1 MLSHFWL
8 VLVFIKY
15 SFSKTLI
22 TNYPTVDLVE
32 NSPLNTLV
40 IQLTTSLNITRTPKL
55 FLLNTSGFECD
66 VFTIVNGSIYTI
78 NSIDREEFLRR
89 KYCLDNLYCK
99 IELQILVDD
108 GLAYWVIPIHIVDE
122 NDNRPEFAQNEI
134 ELKFQENILNGYKI
148 PFSGAK
154 DLDEGRNGEIHYVLD
169 CSNDFHVNKSFTN
182 QYIQPPVNCFP
193 LFQLIVLSQSSS
205 SVNYDRLALKFLPS
219 SSVNIQNEY
228 KLRLYAIDKNENGK
242 QLDSSMN
249 LIVKIDRK
257 EKAPRFTQSEYD
269 FVVTINSS
277 SRHNES
283 IVGRVHAMS
292 NDPSQVI
299 HYKLLSDSSK
309 IRINSLTGEIV
320 LSNSNLTK
328 LDNEIEFFVQAWTLL
343 KEKVTNFLSTR
354 SKVKVIF
361 RSTELLNNITYHF
374 QTISSLN
381 QSKIQRLNST
391 NTFVIDEHVQ
401 SNEDLLKISLISKP
415 YPSDKYILSLDNY
428 LSTFSLISTTPL
440 NTYILRTRRRPTPK
454 AIYMLN
460 IGVKHRL
467 SQQWLP
473 NLRIEFIVIEQ
484 WSTTTMM
491 TSTLSMKP
499 RVIITNTTVYAEPIG
514 FCIENKNY
522 VLHENYDEE
531 IGFLRVVETN
541 VHLSQNRS
549 LSSKSFLSINSSEIT
564 IDGCRMHMDN
574 LESSLNKS
582 LRYQLCSLTDD
593 TDCYNISFTEE
604 IDLELKSDE
613 KHNLRSWFLP
623 KKPIEIVMFVLSMVF
638 VLITIVLVFLICR
651 LKGVHICLAIKN
663 YLFYG
668 KKYGLNN
675 NSHVA
680 VSPSKMTQ
688 QVHSIVIRES
698 RSTAFQP
705 IHIENDI
712 SEPYIYNI
720 DHLLDHKPLPSTN
733 MFTLP
738 SPAQVSSSSSLTC
751 SLQRESRTRL
761 TMDNRPS
768 ATPRT
773 SSSSSF
779 LQETKQLLEMISSNS
794 NLDSSRLASDV

>member
-1 MLSHFWL
+1 MQS
-8 VLVFIKY
+8 Y
-15 SFSKTLI
+15 SFKLCLVISV
-22 TNYPTVDLVE
+22 TNYPTIDLVE

-40 IQLTTSLNITRTPKL
+40 IQLTTSLNITRTSKL
-55 FLLNTSGFECD
+55 VLLNMSGFESD
-66 VFTIVNGSIYTI
+66 VFTIVNGSIYTT

-99 IELQILVDD
+99 VELQILVDN
-108 GLAYWVIPIHIVDE
+108 GLAYWVIPIHVVDE
-122 NDNRPEFAQNEI
+122 NDNRPEFAQKEI
-134 ELKFQENILNGYKI
+134 ELRFRENILNGHKI

-182 QYIQPPVNCFP
+182 QYIQPSINCFP
-193 LFQLIVLSQSSS
+193 LFQLIVLSQSPS

-219 SSVNIQNEY
+219 SSVNIENEY
-228 KLRLYAIDKNENGK
+228 KLRLYAIDNNENGK

-257 EKAPRFTQSEYD
+257 EKAPWFTQSEYD

-283 IVGRVHAMS
+283 ILGRVHAIS

-299 HYKLLSDSSK
+299 RYKLLSDSSK

-328 LDNEIEFFVQAWTLL
+328 LNDEIEFFVQASTLL
-343 KEKVTNFLSTR
+343 KEKVTNFLTTR

-361 RSTELLNNITYHF
+361 RSAELLNNITYHF

-401 SNEDLLKISLISKP
+401 INEDLLKISLISNP
-415 YPSDKYILSLDNY
+415 YRSDKYILSLDNY

-440 NTYILRTRRRPTPK
+440 NTYILRTRRRLTPK

-460 IGVKHRL
+460 IGVKHKL

-484 WSTTTMM
+484 WSTTTMTTR
-491 TSTLSMKP
+491 TSSTKS

-522 VLHENYDEE
+522 VLHENHDEK
-531 IGFLRVVETN
+531 IGFLKVIETN

-549 LSSKSFLSINSSEIT
+549 LSSNSFLLINSSEIT
-564 IDGCRMHMDN
+564 IDGCRMHMDR

-604 IDLELKSDE
+604 MDLESKSDE

-623 KKPIEIVMFVLSMVF
+623 MKPIEIVMFVLSMVF
-638 VLITIVLVFLICR
+638 VLITIVLIILICR

-675 NSHVA
+675 NSHVT

-698 RSTAFQP
+698 HSSALQP
-705 IHIENDI
+705 IHIQKNDI

-720 DHLLDHKPLPSTN
+720 DHLLDREPLPSTN

-738 SPAQVSSSSSLTC
+738 SPAQMSSSSSSLTC
-751 SLQRESRTRL
+751 SLQREGRTRL

-768 ATPRT
+768 TTPRT